1 MGRKPRQEPRKEY
14 LENARTSFLFS
25 TPAEYREC
33 FGKMS
38 EKYLTPAT
46 KGTRLGKKTFR
57 VVVHLPNKH
66 HNDRDNYLAKM
77 KGNWID
83 RTFLDSNAPIPASR
97 IRWDSPA
104 NPGVHL
110 IMHTE
115 RGKRVEFFL
124 TPSGTY
130 PKGTMVNGQ
139 ITFPTMM
146 RNKHTYKNGKSVWR
160 RSEKLVA
167 CPVQLGFFGVSASK
181 KGEFKL
187 TYQKP
192 VADCPKG
199 LTDAGHS
206 PPQFRRD
213 WKPDDSPIATSTGS
227 KVVAEAEGTLTHM
240 AEEHYRAFYEAQNM
254 NYDNLLEIQDVEI
267 MDSETEQQGIERA
280 YYNPSEAMVGTDE
293 TLDGYRP
300 IDSATVDL
308 TSNQPTANYGAE
320 GEVCLACNGANKDPE
335 THAYCEN
342 CRVKCVVCGELL
354 DEDTD
359 GENYENEI
367 CGTLQCYEEAGI
379 IPEWMRNSYYAK
391 DYLKEFPAEVLEKYG
406 YSAEGETATYAP
418 SNEPD
423 MVSSSSFDEPTN
435 STFNADG
442 SCGCGG
448 CSCMAA
454 EGEPVAVAEGDSLN
468 GYAPIDSIEEGAP
481 IGHGVNQYFG
491 SAEGE
496 EEALMDESTTDIGV
510 EEGTSLEG
518 FSGVDS
524 VVVEA
529 PLGHGV
535 TQWYAETDGPQ
546 PPEPEGITGQDGPS
560 ADPTNAHMVL
570 SAEGFKAYHASGSK
584 RTGFV
589 FPKRKA
595 WPIGN
600 KKHAI
605 KALNYMKG
613 GFGDRAEYPKIRK
626 AIKKKYGSLNLASEH
641 HKGQGYDDE
650 MDESLGMRHRGGHK
664 QSFRDRRDEAS
675 AMDKKGRRGRKY
687 DDVMAMDA
695 SGTIV
700 DWRDSKGRFKGGS
713 SAHDSRGRFL
723 TTKHADTAGYL
734 QDGSLSMSGY
744 TPLESVEVDRS
755 SYQPTQN
762 YGAEYEGEGFET
774 FKTGAYFGTGWM
786 VGVALLTAATVAGFG
801 LVGII
806 MNE

>member
-1 MGRKPRQEPRKEY
+1 MGAKPRMEPRKEY

-33 FGKMS
+33 FGEMS
-38 EKYLTPAT
+38 EKYLIPAT
-46 KGTRLGKKTFR
+46 KGTRLGKKSFR

-97 IRWDSPA
+97 IRWDSPS

-115 RGKRVEFFL
+115 RGKRVEYFL
-124 TPSGTY
+124 TPSKNY
-130 PKGTMVNGQ
+130 AKGTMVNGQ

-181 KGEFKL
+181 SGEFKL

-199 LTDAGHS
+199 LTQAGHA
-206 PPQFRRD
+206 PPQFRKEWEPVED
-213 WKPDDSPIATSTGS
+213 KTG
-227 KVVAEAEGTLTHM
+227 KTVVAEAEGTLVHM

-267 MDSETEQQGIERA
+267 MDSETEQQVIERA
-280 YYNPSEAMVGTDE
+280 YYNPSDAMVGMDE
-293 TLDGYRP
+293 TLDGYTP
-300 IDSATVDL
+300 SDSATVDL

-320 GEVCLACNGANKDPE
+320 GEN
-335 THAYCEN
+335 
-342 CRVKCVVCGELL
+342 
-354 DEDTD
+354 
-359 GENYENEI
+359 
-367 CGTLQCYEEAGI
+367 
-379 IPEWMRNSYYAK
+379 
-391 DYLKEFPAEVLEKYG
+391 
-406 YSAEGETATYAP
+406 ATYAP

-435 STFNADG
+435 STFNAESPTIKFEVGKIYSLSRHYSKDGLIKIVKRTPTRVYFTSIDIFEVKEYPEVHYKKIFTYKDGDGDTVEVIGKHDYYDDFSRATWEWEDTYKDFSADG

-454 EGEPVAVAEGDSLN
+454 EGDSLN
-468 GYAPIDSIEEGAP
+468 GYAPLDSIEEGAP

-491 SAEGE
+491 SAEGTE
-496 EEALMDESTTDIGV
+496 QALLDESTTNITV
-510 EEGTSLEG
+510 EEGVSLEG

-535 TQWYAETDGPQ
+535 SQWYAESDDPL
-546 PPEPEGITGQDGPS
+546 PPAPADITGQDGPE
-560 ADPTNAHMVL
+560 ADPTNSNF
-570 SAEGFKAYHASGSK
+570 SAEGFRAYHAEG

-613 GFGDRAEYPKIRK
+613 GFGKKKDYAKVRA

-641 HKGQGYDDE
+641 HKGQGYNDE
-650 MDESLGMRHRGGHK
+650 QDESLGMRHRGRHQ
-664 QSFRDRRDEAS
+664 QSFTDRRDEAS
-675 AMDKKGRRGRKY
+675 AMDKRHSKMGRKY

-695 SGTIV
+695 NTIV

-713 SAHDSRGRFL
+713 SAHDSKGHFL
-723 TTKHADTAGYL
+723 AVKRADTAGYL
-734 QDGSLSMSGY
+734 QNGSLSMDGY
-744 TPLESVEVDRS
+744 TPLESVDVDRT

-762 YGAEYEGEGFET
+762 YGAELEEP
-774 FKTGAYFGTGWM
+774 FKTGAYFGAGAW
-786 VGVALLTAATVAGFG
+786 VGVGLLSAATMAA
-801 LVGII
+801 LVLGAKI
-806 MNE
+806 MEK

>member
-1 MGRKPRQEPRKEY
+1 MGAKPRMEPRKEY

-33 FGKMS
+33 FGEMS

-46 KGTRLGKKTFR
+46 KGTRLGKKSFR

-97 IRWDSPA
+97 IRWDSPS

-115 RGKRVEFFL
+115 RGKRVEYFL
-124 TPSGTY
+124 TPSKNY
-130 PKGTMVNGQ
+130 AKGTMVNGQ

-181 KGEFKL
+181 SGEFKL

-199 LTDAGHS
+199 LTQAGHA
-206 PPQFRRD
+206 PPQFRKEWEPVED
-213 WKPDDSPIATSTGS
+213 KTG
-227 KVVAEAEGTLTHM
+227 KTVVAEAEGTLVHM
-240 AEEHYRAFYEAQNM
+240 AEEHYRAFYEAQGMDYSQLLKLGSENM
-254 NYDNLLEIQDVEI
+254 ENAQQTERNYYD
-267 MDSETEQQGIERA
+267 
-280 YYNPSEAMVGTDE
+280 PSMAMVGDE
-293 TLDGYRP
+293 TLNGYTP
-300 IDSATVDL
+300 SDSATVDL

-320 GEVCLACNGANKDPE
+320 GEN
-335 THAYCEN
+335 
-342 CRVKCVVCGELL
+342 
-354 DEDTD
+354 
-359 GENYENEI
+359 
-367 CGTLQCYEEAGI
+367 
-379 IPEWMRNSYYAK
+379 
-391 DYLKEFPAEVLEKYG
+391 
-406 YSAEGETATYAP
+406 ATYAP

-454 EGEPVAVAEGDSLN
+454 EGDSLN
-468 GYAPIDSIEEGAP
+468 GYAPLDSIEEGAP

-491 SAEGE
+491 SAEGTE
-496 EEALMDESTTDIGV
+496 QALLDESTTNITV
-510 EEGTSLEG
+510 EEGVSLEG

-535 TQWYAETDGPQ
+535 SQWYAEGDDPL
-546 PPEPEGITGQDGPS
+546 PPAPADITGQDGPETEPSNENFS
-560 ADPTNAHMVL
+560 APLFSRKYTPNNSCDVCQKDKPIVAHVEFDGPFL
-570 SAEGFKAYHASGSK
+570 SALCKECYAEHLEMDGKPNVYGAEHNH
-584 RTGFV
+584 
-589 FPKRKA
+589 
-595 WPIGN
+595 WHN
-600 KKHAI
+600 KK
-605 KALNYMKG
+605 NG
-613 GFGDRAEYPKIRK
+613 QF
-626 AIKKKYGSLNLASEH
+626 YGKWSKHRNN
-641 HKGQGYDDE
+641 GQ
-650 MDESLGMRHRGGHK
+650 
-664 QSFRDRRDEAS
+664 
-675 AMDKKGRRGRKY
+675 
-687 DDVMAMDA
+687 
-695 SGTIV
+695 
-700 DWRDSKGRFKGGS
+700 FKT
-713 SAHDSRGRFL
+713 HN
-723 TTKHADTAGYL
+723 ADTAGYL
-734 QDGSLSMSGY
+734 QNGSLSMDGY
-744 TPLESVEVDRS
+744 TPLESVDVDRT

-762 YGAEYEGEGFET
+762 YGAELEEP
-774 FKTGAYFGTGWM
+774 FKTGAYFGAGAW
-786 VGVALLTAATVAGFG
+786 VGVGLLSAATMAA
-801 LVGII
+801 LVLGAKI
-806 MNE
+806 MEK

>member
-1 MGRKPRQEPRKEY
+1 MGAKPRMEPRKDY

-33 FGKMS
+33 FGEMS

-46 KGTRLGKKTFR
+46 KGTRLGKKSFR

-97 IRWDSPA
+97 IRWDSPS

-115 RGKRVEFFL
+115 RGKRVEYFL
-124 TPSGTY
+124 TPSKNY
-130 PKGTMVNGQ
+130 AKGTMVNGQ

-181 KGEFKL
+181 SGEFKL

-199 LTDAGHS
+199 LTQAGHA
-206 PPQFRRD
+206 PPQFRKEWEPVED
-213 WKPDDSPIATSTGS
+213 KTG
-227 KVVAEAEGTLTHM
+227 KTVVAEAEGTLVHM

-267 MDSETEQQGIERA
+267 MDSETEQQVIERA
-280 YYNPSEAMVGTDE
+280 YYNPSDAMVGTDE
-293 TLDGYRP
+293 TLDGYTP
-300 IDSATVDL
+300 SDSATVDL

-320 GEVCLACNGANKDPE
+320 GEN
-335 THAYCEN
+335 
-342 CRVKCVVCGELL
+342 
-354 DEDTD
+354 
-359 GENYENEI
+359 
-367 CGTLQCYEEAGI
+367 
-379 IPEWMRNSYYAK
+379 
-391 DYLKEFPAEVLEKYG
+391 
-406 YSAEGETATYAP
+406 ATYAP

-468 GYAPIDSIEEGAP
+468 GYAPLDSIEEGAP

-491 SAEGE
+491 SAEGTE
-496 EEALMDESTTDIGV
+496 QALLDESTTNITV
-510 EEGTSLEG
+510 EEGVSLEG

-535 TQWYAETDGPQ
+535 SQWYAESDDPL
-546 PPEPEGITGQDGPS
+546 PPAPADITGQDGPE
-560 ADPTNAHMVL
+560 ADPTNSNF
-570 SAEGFKAYHASGSK
+570 SAEGFRAYHAEG

-613 GFGDRAEYPKIRK
+613 GFGKKKDYAKVRA

-641 HKGQGYDDE
+641 HKGQGYNDE
-650 MDESLGMRHRGGHK
+650 QDESLGMRHRGRHQ
-664 QSFRDRRDEAS
+664 QSFTDRRDEAS
-675 AMDKKGRRGRKY
+675 AMDKRHSKMGRKY

-695 SGTIV
+695 NTIV

-713 SAHDSRGRFL
+713 SAHDSKGRFL
-723 TTKHADTAGYL
+723 AVKRADTAGYL
-734 QDGSLSMSGY
+734 QNGSLSMDGY
-744 TPLESVEVDRS
+744 TPLESVDVDRT

-762 YGAEYEGEGFET
+762 YGAELEDP
-774 FKTGAYFGTGWM
+774 FKTGAYFGAGAW
-786 VGVALLTAATVAGFG
+786 VGVGLLSAATMAA
-801 LVGII
+801 LVLGAKI
-806 MNE
+806 MEK

>member
-1 MGRKPRQEPRKEY
+1 MGAKPRMEPRKDY

-33 FGKMS
+33 FGEMS

-46 KGTRLGKKTFR
+46 KGTRLGKKSFR

-97 IRWDSPA
+97 IRWDSPS

-115 RGKRVEFFL
+115 RGKRVEYFL
-124 TPSGTY
+124 TPSKNY
-130 PKGTMVNGQ
+130 AKGTMVNGQ

-181 KGEFKL
+181 SGEFKL

-199 LTDAGHS
+199 LTQAGHA
-206 PPQFRRD
+206 PPQFRKEWEPVED
-213 WKPDDSPIATSTGS
+213 KTG
-227 KVVAEAEGTLTHM
+227 KTVVAEAEGTLVHM

-267 MDSETEQQGIERA
+267 MDSETEQQVIERA
-280 YYNPSEAMVGTDE
+280 YYNPSDAMVGTDE
-293 TLDGYRP
+293 TLDGYTP
-300 IDSATVDL
+300 SDSATVDL

-320 GEVCLACNGANKDPE
+320 GEN
-335 THAYCEN
+335 
-342 CRVKCVVCGELL
+342 
-354 DEDTD
+354 
-359 GENYENEI
+359 
-367 CGTLQCYEEAGI
+367 
-379 IPEWMRNSYYAK
+379 
-391 DYLKEFPAEVLEKYG
+391 
-406 YSAEGETATYAP
+406 ATYAP

-468 GYAPIDSIEEGAP
+468 GYAPLDSIEEGAP

-491 SAEGE
+491 SAEGTE
-496 EEALMDESTTDIGV
+496 QALLDESTTNITV
-510 EEGTSLEG
+510 EEGVSLEG

-535 TQWYAETDGPQ
+535 SQWYAESDDPL
-546 PPEPEGITGQDGPS
+546 PPAPADITGQDGPE
-560 ADPTNAHMVL
+560 ADPTNSNF
-570 SAEGFKAYHASGSK
+570 SAEGFRAYHAEG

-613 GFGDRAEYPKIRK
+613 GFGKKKDYAKVRA

-641 HKGQGYDDE
+641 HKGQGYNDE
-650 MDESLGMRHRGGHK
+650 QDESLGMRHRGRHQ
-664 QSFRDRRDEAS
+664 QSFKDRRDEAS
-675 AMDKKGRRGRKY
+675 AMDKRHSKMGRKY

-695 SGTIV
+695 NTIV

-713 SAHDSRGRFL
+713 SAHDSKGRFL
-723 TTKHADTAGYL
+723 AVKRADTAGYL
-734 QDGSLSMSGY
+734 QDGSLSMDGY
-744 TPLESVEVDRS
+744 TPLESVDVDRT
-755 SYQPTQN
+755 SYQPNQN
-762 YGAEYEGEGFET
+762 YGAEFEGERWDTVKEGGLLGL
-774 FKTGAYFGTGWM
+774 GAGATLGI
-786 VGVALLTAATVAGFG
+786 GALAMAATLGT
-801 LVGII
+801 VGMLLGAFIGNK
-806 MNE
+806 NE

>member
-1 MGRKPRQEPRKEY
+1 MGAKPRMEPRKEY

-33 FGKMS
+33 FGEMS

-46 KGTRLGKKTFR
+46 KGTRLGKKSFR

-97 IRWDSPA
+97 IRWDSPS

-115 RGKRVEFFL
+115 RGKRVEYFL
-124 TPSGTY
+124 TPSKTY
-130 PKGTMVNGQ
+130 AKGTMVNGQ

-160 RSEKLVA
+160 RSEKLMSCRVE
-167 CPVQLGFFGVSASK
+167 LGFFGVSASAKGKYSLKLGKPIVRCPPGLTK
-181 KGEFKL
+181 KGHAPAQFTKEWEPTDDKAGAV
-187 TYQKP
+187 K
-192 VADCPKG
+192 VAN
-199 LTDAGHS
+199 
-206 PPQFRRD
+206 
-213 WKPDDSPIATSTGS
+213 
-227 KVVAEAEGTLTHM
+227 AEENM
-240 AEEHYRAFYEAQNM
+240 AEDSVQYFYEAQGIDYSQLLKLGSENM
-254 NYDNLLEIQDVEI
+254 ENAQQTERNYYD
-267 MDSETEQQGIERA
+267 
-280 YYNPSEAMVGTDE
+280 PSMAMVGDE
-293 TLDGYRP
+293 TLDGYTP
-300 IDSATVDL
+300 SDSVTVDL

-320 GEVCLACNGANKDPE
+320 SLHRMHSHCASCNCKLNSKTHKMDTSASEGGVGGGHGALCDSCFVFSNR
-335 THAYCEN
+335 YY
-342 CRVKCVVCGELL
+342 L
-354 DEDTD
+354 D
-359 GENYENEI
+359 
-367 CGTLQCYEEAGI
+367 
-379 IPEWMRNSYYAK
+379 
-391 DYLKEFPAEVLEKYG
+391 AE
-406 YSAEGETATYAP
+406 SDSATYAP
-418 SNEPD
+418 SNEPN

-481 IGHGVNQYFG
+481 IGHGVTQYFG

-496 EEALMDESTTDIGV
+496 EEALMEESTTDIGI

-535 TQWYAETDGPQ
+535 SQWYAESDDPL
-546 PPEPEGITGQDGPS
+546 PPAPADITGQDGPE
-560 ADPTNAHMVL
+560 ADPTNSNF
-570 SAEGFKAYHASGSK
+570 SAEGFRAYHAEG

-589 FPKRKA
+589 FPKRKS

-613 GFGDRAEYPKIRK
+613 GFGKKKDYAKVRA

-641 HKGQGYDDE
+641 HKGQGYNDE
-650 MDESLGMRHRGGHK
+650 QDESIGMRHRGRHQ
-664 QSFRDRRDEAS
+664 QSFTDRRDEAS
-675 AMDKKGRRGRKY
+675 AMDRKGGRKY

-695 SGTIV
+695 ETNRWHNKKNGQFTGK
-700 DWRDSKGRFKGGS
+700 WSKHRNNGEFKT
-713 SAHDSRGRFL
+713 HN
-723 TTKHADTAGYL
+723 ADTAGYL
-734 QDGSLSMSGY
+734 QNGSLSMDGY
-744 TPLESVEVDRS
+744 TPLESVDVDRT

-762 YGAEYEGEGFET
+762 YGAELEDP
-774 FKTGAYFGTGWM
+774 FKTGAYFGAGAWLG
-786 VGVALLTAATVAGFG
+786 VGLLSVATMAA
-801 LVGII
+801 LVLGAKI
-806 MNE
+806 MEK

>member
-1 MGRKPRQEPRKEY
+1 MGAKPRMEPRKEY

-33 FGKMS
+33 FGEMS

-46 KGTRLGKKTFR
+46 KGTRLGKKSFR

-97 IRWDSPA
+97 IRWDSPS

-115 RGKRVEFFL
+115 RGKRVEYFL
-124 TPSGTY
+124 TPSKNY
-130 PKGTMVNGQ
+130 AKGTMVNGQ

-181 KGEFKL
+181 SGEFKL

-199 LTDAGHS
+199 LTQAGHA
-206 PPQFRRD
+206 PPQFRKEWEPVED
-213 WKPDDSPIATSTGS
+213 KTG
-227 KVVAEAEGTLTHM
+227 KTVVAEAEGTLVHM
-240 AEEHYRAFYEAQNM
+240 AEEHYRAFYEAQGMDYSQLLKLGSENM
-254 NYDNLLEIQDVEI
+254 ENAQQTERNYYD
-267 MDSETEQQGIERA
+267 
-280 YYNPSEAMVGTDE
+280 PSMAMVGDE
-293 TLDGYRP
+293 TLNGYTP
-300 IDSATVDL
+300 SDSATVDL

-320 GEVCLACNGANKDPE
+320 GEN
-335 THAYCEN
+335 
-342 CRVKCVVCGELL
+342 
-354 DEDTD
+354 
-359 GENYENEI
+359 
-367 CGTLQCYEEAGI
+367 
-379 IPEWMRNSYYAK
+379 
-391 DYLKEFPAEVLEKYG
+391 
-406 YSAEGETATYAP
+406 ATYAP

-454 EGEPVAVAEGDSLN
+454 EGDSLN
-468 GYAPIDSIEEGAP
+468 GYAPLDSIEEGAP

-491 SAEGE
+491 SAEGTE
-496 EEALMDESTTDIGV
+496 QALLDESTTNITV
-510 EEGTSLEG
+510 EEGVSLEG

-535 TQWYAETDGPQ
+535 SQWYAEGDDPL
-546 PPEPEGITGQDGPS
+546 PPAPADITGQDGPETEPSNENFS
-560 ADPTNAHMVL
+560 APLFSRKSENNSCDVCQKDKPIVAHVEFDGPFL
-570 SAEGFKAYHASGSK
+570 SALCKECYAEHLEMDGKPNVYGAEHNH
-584 RTGFV
+584 
-589 FPKRKA
+589 
-595 WPIGN
+595 WHN
-600 KKHAI
+600 KKNGQFYGKWSKHRNNGQFKTHNAESFNDDCELCG
-605 KALNYMKG
+605 KNRKVCDKEGCDEGWGNYDTSDGKN
-613 GFGDRAEYPKIRK
+613 AESFN
-626 AIKKKYGSLNLASEH
+626 A
-641 HKGQGYDDE
+641 DE
-650 MDESLGMRHRGGHK
+650 MFPCHLCDTEFDEDNWGGYIDAPHNTLVACK
-664 QSFRDRRDEAS
+664 TCYEKTGA
-675 AMDKKGRRGRKY
+675 Y
-687 DDVMAMDA
+687 MDA
-695 SGTIV
+695 EHNHWHNKKNGQFYGK
-700 DWRDSKGRFKGGS
+700 WSKHRNNGQFKT
-713 SAHDSRGRFL
+713 HN
-723 TTKHADTAGYL
+723 ADTAGYL
-734 QDGSLSMSGY
+734 QNGSLSMDGY
-744 TPLESVEVDRS
+744 TPLESVDVDRT

-762 YGAEYEGEGFET
+762 YGAELEEP
-774 FKTGAYFGTGWM
+774 FKTGAYFGAGAW
-786 VGVALLTAATVAGFG
+786 VGVGLLSAATMAA
-801 LVGII
+801 LVLGAKI
-806 MNE
+806 MEK